1 MQGRKLGLATAAVA
15 VAITSAVAQGGE
27 TDRAVYDFQPAAKRP
42 GKPTALRLNV
52 VFKHPEDPEGKP
64 AALDTAEIGL
74 PRGMRIDDA
83 ALPRCEATD
92 DDFRMHGRQACP
104 PETQVGEGAVTVM
117 TGIAPA
123 DPRKF
128 DIVAF
133 NAEGEIAEVVFVEGT
148 NVMASIDRV
157 SIEDGKLVPHPPA
170 PPGGPPDGRTAIR
183 ELELNLARR
192 IGPEGDAYV
201 TTPPRCRKGWWR
213 STARFG
219 FNDGSTTEVR
229 SRSRCRRRA
238 R

>member
-1 MQGRKLGLATAAVA
+1 MRRRLGVLMAAAALVVGA
-15 VAITSAVAQGGE
+15 GNVQGGE
-27 TDRAVYDFQPAAKRP
+27 TDRAAYDFEPAAKRP
-42 GKPTALRLNV
+42 GKPTALRLHV
-52 VFKHPEDPEGKP
+52 QFKHPEDPEGKP
-64 AALDTAEIGL
+64 PALDTAEIGL
-74 PRGMRIDDA
+74 PRGMRIDDG
-83 ALPRCEATD
+83 ALPRCDATD
-92 DDFRMHGRQACP
+92 DDFRRQGRAACP
-104 PETQVGEGAVTVM
+104 PETQVGEGAVLVM

-133 NAEGEIAEVVFVEGT
+133 NGDGEIAEVFFEGT

-170 PPGGPPDGRTAIR
+170 PPGGPPDGRSAIR
-183 ELELNLARR
+183 ELELKLARR

-201 TTPPRCRKGWWR
+201 TTPPRCRKGRWI

-219 FNDGSTTEVR
+219 FNDGSTTEVT
-229 SRSRCRRRA
+229 STTRCRRRS